1 MRSAVV
7 VGAGVGGLAAAGA
20 LARTGW
26 QVTLLERGD
35 RLRGDSAA
43 LLLWPNGVRALH
55 ALGLGGGLGA
65 IASPA
70 PTRGIRR
77 PGGQWLVQP
86 DAADEE
92 GEGTVVVHREDLHDT
107 LVAGLGDRVDI
118 RTGITVRTSRATP
131 GDLAEVGDGKH
142 TWRADLVV
150 VADGVD
156 SVLRRRLVPASTV
169 VAAGCAAWRAV
180 IPWYRAPKLPEG
192 PGPAGSGTGGET
204 LGAGHRFRYAL
215 LGERGSAGT
224 SSRGGVYWAATV
236 PGAYRPEPAATQLG
250 LLRRWFTGWHAPIG
264 DLLAATEPG
273 DLIQHTVC
281 ELRPLPREFA
291 FPSGPG
297 GFVLLGDAA
306 HAMSHHLS
314 QGACLAL
321 EDAATLVSLVRDA
334 VPGRGL
340 GQALDAYTRE
350 RRPRLVRI
358 LRQSR
363 RVGAVYSANS
373 TFAVRARDA
382 ALGLTPN
389 RLLGRATAALRQW
402 NPPSS

>member
-7 VGAGVGGLAAAGA
+7 VGAGIGGLAAAGA

-43 LLLWPNGVRALH
+43 LLLWPNGVRALG
-55 ALGLGGGLGA
+55 ALGLAGGLGA
-65 IASPA
+65 IASPT
-70 PTRGIRR
+70 PSRGIRR

-86 DAADEE
+86 DGSPDHE
-92 GEGTVVVHREDLHDT
+92 GEEALVVHREDLHDT

-118 RTGITVRTSRATP
+118 RTGVTVRTGRATP
-131 GDLAEVGDGKH
+131 GDLPEVGDGKH

-156 SVLRRRLVPASTV
+156 SVLRRRLVPGSTV

-180 IPWYRAPKLPEG
+180 IPWYRAPRLPEATQA
-192 PGPAGSGTGGET
+192 PGSGTGGET

-215 LGERGSAGT
+215 LGERGSAGG
-224 SSRGGVYWAATV
+224 SSRGGIYWAATV

-250 LLRRWFTGWHAPIG
+250 LLRRWFTGWHAPIA

-273 DLIQHTVC
+273 DLIQHTVA

-306 HAMSHHLS
+306 HAMSHHLG

-321 EDAATLVSLVRDA
+321 EDAATLQTLVRDA
-334 VPGRGL
+334 IPGRTL
-340 GQALDAYTRE
+340 GRALEAYTRE
-350 RRPRLVRI
+350 RRPRLARI

-373 TFAVRARDA
+373 AFAVRARDA
-382 ALGLTPN
+382 ALGLSPT
-389 RLLGRATAALRQW
+389 RLLGRATAAARQW
-402 NPPSS
+402 QPPA

>member
-7 VGAGVGGLAAAGA
+7 VGAGVAGLAAAGA

-35 RLRGDSAA
+35 RLRADSAA
-43 LLLWPNGVRALH
+43 LLVWPNGVRALH
-55 ALGLGGGLGA
+55 SLGLGGGLDA

-86 DAADEE
+86 DAADAD

-107 LVAGLGDRVDI
+107 LVAGLGDQVDI
-118 RTGITVRTSRATP
+118 RTGVTVRTGRATP
-131 GDLAEVGDGKH
+131 GDLAEVSDGKN
-142 TWRADLVV
+142 TWRADLIVA
-150 VADGVD
+150 ADGVD
-156 SVLRRRLVPASTV
+156 SVLRRRLAPASTV

-180 IPWYRAPKLPEG
+180 IPWYRAPKLPDG
-192 PGPAGSGTGGET
+192 QQPAGSGTGGET

-215 LGERGSAGT
+215 LGERGSTGGST
-224 SSRGGVYWAATV
+224 RGGIYWAATV

-250 LLRRWFTGWHAPIG
+250 LLRRWFTGWHAPIA
-264 DLLAATEPG
+264 DLLAVTEPG
-273 DLIQHTVC
+273 DLIQHTVA
-281 ELRPLPREFA
+281 ELRPLPRGFT

-306 HAMSHHLS
+306 HAMSHHLG

-321 EDAATLVSLVRDA
+321 EDAATLQTLVREA
-334 VPGRGL
+334 VPGRSL

-350 RRPRLVRI
+350 RRPRLARI

-389 RLLGRATAALRQW
+389 RLLSRATAAARQW
-402 NPPSS
+402 QPPD

>member
-7 VGAGVGGLAAAGA
+7 VGAGIGGLAAAGA

-43 LLLWPNGVRALH
+43 LLLWPNGVSALH
-55 ALGLGGGLGA
+55 ALGLGDGLGA

-70 PTRGIRR
+70 PARGIRR

-86 DAADEE
+86 DASDTE
-92 GEGTVVVHREDLHDT
+92 GEGTLVVHREDLHDT
-107 LVAGLGDRVDI
+107 LVAGLGDRVAI
-118 RTGITVRTSRATP
+118 RTSVSVRSGRCTP
-131 GDLAEVGDGKH
+131 GDLPEVSDGKQ
-142 TWRADLVV
+142 TWRADLIVA
-150 VADGVD
+150 ADGVD
-156 SVLRRRLVPASTV
+156 SVLRRRLVPASSV

-180 IPWYRAPKLPEG
+180 IPWYRAPKLPDN
-192 PGPAGSGTGGET
+192 PQLASTGTGGET

-215 LGERGSAGT
+215 LGERGTAGT
-224 SSRGGVYWAATV
+224 SSRGGIYWAATV

-273 DLIQHTVC
+273 DLIQHPVG
-281 ELRPLPREFA
+281 ELRPLPRDFT

-321 EDAATLVSLVRDA
+321 EDAATLQTLVREAIPGRSLV
-334 VPGRGL
+334 
-340 GQALDAYTRE
+340 QALDAYTRE
-350 RRPRLVRI
+350 RRPRLARI

-363 RVGAVYSANS
+363 RVGAVYSANG
-373 TFAVRARDA
+373 TFTTRARDA
-382 ALGLTPN
+382 ALGLTPH
-389 RLLGRATAALRQW
+389 RLLSRATETVRQW
-402 NPPSS
+402 QPPA